1 MLTESERIVN
11 CIKTMKP
18 LDFFLCFV
26 LILCKLGKNIPG
38 GKLMI
43 ILVCNVGSTS
53 LKFKL
58 YEMPGARELARCGVE
73 RVGSDHDA
81 IFRYENCLTGKKTA
95 FNGADIPDYENGIRL
110 FLHYLT
116 GEEYGA
122 ISNVT
127 EIERV
132 GYKTTLSRG
141 HFGIHEL
148 DQEVL
153 QGMEDWI
160 SLAPLHNRAYLAAI
174 RVMRGFLP
182 EAVFIGCFETA
193 FHRDIPLQRKIY
205 GVPYEWYE
213 RYGVQRLGYHGA
225 SHGYI
230 ADVLSE
236 RGEEYKAISCHLGG
250 SCSVCAIE
258 NGRSVDTSFGM
269 SLESGLIHANRVG
282 DMDTSMRY
290 FLRDQGL
297 SDEEILQGL
306 QKTGGLLGISGISN
320 DLRYVIEAA
329 ETGNMRAQLAVDVFI
344 TGIVHYI
351 GAFAMDL
358 GGLDYLVF
366 TAGIGE
372 HSAVIR
378 SRVCEKLGLLGVKLD
393 EEKNSRNEK
402 EISSV
407 DSSVKVLVIPTNE
420 ELGIARRTYEY
431 QAGSPADN

>member
-1 MLTESERIVN
+1 
-11 CIKTMKP
+11 MK
-18 LDFFLCFV
+18 
-26 LILCKLGKNIPG
+26 
-38 GKLMI
+38 

-58 YEMPGARELARCGVE
+58 YDMPDARVLAQCGVE

-81 IFRYENCLTGKKTA
+81 IFRYENCLTGQKIA
-95 FNGADIPDYENGIRL
+95 FDKADIPNYESGIRL
-110 FLHYLT
+110 FLDYLT
-116 GEEYGA
+116 GADMGV
-122 ISNVT
+122 ISAVT
-127 EIERV
+127 GIERV
-132 GYKTTLSRG
+132 GYKATLSKG

-148 DQEVL
+148 DEEVL
-153 QGMEDWI
+153 QGMEDWL
-160 SLAPLHNRAYLAAI
+160 SLAPLHNRAYLDAI
-174 RVMRGFLP
+174 AVMRGFLP
-182 EAVFIGCFETA
+182 EARFIGCFETA
-193 FHRDIPLQRKIY
+193 FHRDIPLERKIY

-230 ADVLSE
+230 ADVLNE
-236 RGEEYKAISCHLGG
+236 QGRDYKAISCHLGG

-282 DMDTSMRY
+282 DMDTSMSY
-290 FLRDQGL
+290 FLRSEGM

-306 QKTGGLLGISGISN
+306 QKKGGLLGISGVSN

-329 ETGNMRAQLAVDVFI
+329 QNGNERAKLALDVFV

-358 GGLDYLVF
+358 GRLDYLVF

-372 HSAVIR
+372 HSALLR
-378 SRVCEKLGLLGVKLD
+378 ERVCEKLGLLGVKLD
-393 EEKNSRNEK
+393 KEKNAQNE
-402 EISSV
+402 EVISAA
-407 DSSVKVLVIPTNE
+407 DSAVRVLVIPTNE

-431 QAGSPADN
+431 Q